1 MTMPKPTK
9 VEKLSQDICMREIPL
24 SEMGVPEADD
34 YILNYCGTE
43 FYAKQAENEAKK
55 QKK

>member
-1 MTMPKPTK
+1 MTMPKPTE
-9 VEKLSQDICMREIPL
+9 VEKLSQDVCMREIPL

-43 FYAKQAENEAKK
+43 FYAKQAENRAKK